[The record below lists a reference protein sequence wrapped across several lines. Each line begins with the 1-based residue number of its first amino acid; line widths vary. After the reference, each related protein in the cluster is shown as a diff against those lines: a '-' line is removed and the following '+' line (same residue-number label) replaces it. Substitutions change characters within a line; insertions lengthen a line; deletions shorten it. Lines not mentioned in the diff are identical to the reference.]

1 MFKFYEVGGK
11 VRDELLGLKSKDVDY
26 TAVPSEFLL
35 KQDLSAEQMFDK
47 LVLFLTDLNFN
58 IFLITKECYT
68 IRAKFPEDHVYS
80 GVADFVMARKE
91 IGYIEGTRT
100 PIVVPGT
107 LYDDLERRD
116 FTVNALAKDS
126 NGVIIDY
133 FHGLEDLK
141 NMELKTPLPCEI
153 TFNDDP
159 LRILRAIRFAIT
171 KDFYISDEIDDI
183 LTFYDYSKL
192 KVVSNERIYEEL
204 KKMFEYNTLKSIELL
219 YEDYPELACYIFNET
234 NIKLKPVLC

>member
-1 MFKFYEVGGK
+1 MFTFYEVGGK

-26 TAVPSEFLL
+26 VAVPNLFLL
-35 KQDLSAEQMFDK
+35 EQNLSAEQMFDK
-47 LVLFLTDLNFN
+47 LINHLVEIKFN
-58 IFLITKECYT
+58 IFLVTKDCYT
-68 IRAKFPEDHVYS
+68 IRAMFPEGHMYS

-126 NGVIIDY
+126 NGKIID
-133 FHGLEDLK
+133 FFGGLEDLK
-141 NMELKTPLPCEI
+141 NMELRTPLPCKV

-159 LRILRAIRFAIT
+159 LRILRALRFAVT
-171 KDFYISDEIDDI
+171 KHFLLSYEIQRAISS
-183 LTFYDYSKL
+183 YDYSKM
-192 KVVSNERIYEEL
+192 KAVSNERIYEEL
-204 KKMFEYNTLKSIELL
+204 KKMFEFNTSESIDFLL
-219 YEDYPELACYIFNET
+219 DYPELYWYIFHNT
-234 NIKLKPVLC
+234 NIRLKPVLC